1 MSSKYRRAL
10 LALSADPITN
20 GHIDLI
26 TDASQLCEELVVLVA
41 VNEAKKYTFDLAER
55 TAMVARAVEQAT
67 RNGRVISSEGLLVDA
82 YLEQGCDVLIRGIR
96 DSKDMSY
103 EDEQVTL
110 NRFILPGYEVKY
122 LHADEVSRLISS
134 SLVKAFVGHGLDVDT
149 FVPIFVKQKLE
160 ERLRKQYKL
169 GVTGTIASGKT
180 WVAKEIVR
188 VLSKTYAIPAT
199 HINLDDLLLR
209 LYAEQS
215 PGGQR
220 LREALAER
228 FGDTVLTADRSGVDR
243 KALAERIFRK
253 TEDGADRR
261 WLIDLTTPH
270 VQRLYRRELAKVTGL
285 VIVEWAQMAEMEM
298 HNWVNC
304 NVIVVDCPE
313 REALIAKRGLDADR
327 ISTLA
332 KLQWTAEEKLRRLR
346 GEAETEKNGWVHLHQ
361 NRMHADP
368 NEPAH
373 EIEKL
378 AEEILRRFPDL
389 RTLGR

>member
-1 MSSKYRRAL
+1 MPSQYRRAL
-10 LALSADPITN
+10 IALSADPITN

-55 TAMVARAVEQAT
+55 TAMVARAVETAT
-67 RNGRVISSEGLLVDA
+67 RNGTVISSDGLLVDA

-96 DSKDMSY
+96 DGKDLSY

-110 NRFILPGYEVKY
+110 NKFILPGYEVKY
-122 LHADEVSRLISS
+122 LHADANSRLISS
-134 SLVKAFVGHGLDVDT
+134 SLVKAFVSHGLDVDR

-160 ERLRKQYKL
+160 EKMRKQYKL

-180 WVAKEIVR
+180 WVAKEVVR

-220 LREALAER
+220 VREAMAGR
-228 FGDTVLTADRSGVDR
+228 FGDTVLTASRSGVDR
-243 KALAERIFRK
+243 KALAERLFGR
-253 TEDGADRR
+253 TGAAADLQ
-261 WLIDLTTPH
+261 WLVEMTTPH

-298 HNWVNC
+298 GTWVNG

-313 REALIAKRGLDADR
+313 REALIAKRGLDAR
-327 ISTLA
+327 RVSTLA
-332 KLQWTAEEKLRRLR
+332 GLQWTAEEKLRRLR
-346 GEAETEKNGWVHLHQ
+346 QEAEQDKNGWVHLHQ
-361 NRMHADP
+361 NRLHADP
-368 NEPAH
+368 QEPAH